1 MNDEFYFWH
10 ADKNRSILRVD
21 TINLGVCNQA
31 FTKYPKQE
39 VHIFFQYLQES
50 MGDEVNF
57 LPTDKC

>member
-10 ADKNRSILRVD
+10 ADKNRSILQVD

-31 FTKYPKQE
+31 FPKYPKQK
-39 VHIFFQYLQES
+39 VHIFLQYLQES

-57 LPTDKC
+57 LPAGKC